1 MKNHETAKNDE
12 STPHGRLNMFTFKK
26 EEADYLMSC
35 RNIMD
40 SVADGVFTVDK
51 NMIITTYN
59 RAAEEMTGYSHEE
72 AIGKPCHEIFR
83 TEVCLNDCPLKE
95 ALKEGKSVVSREVY
109 ILDKQGSRT
118 PISVSASVLQ
128 DTEGN
133 IIGGV
138 ETIRNLKDFS
148 TILDSVADGV
158 FTVDDQM
165 VILSFNRAAEEI
177 TGYSH
182 DEAIGMHCYEV
193 FRSEA
198 CTVACPV
205 KEAMET
211 GASVLNREVDIVD
224 RNNNKKPI
232 SVSAS
237 VLLDSSG
244 KPRGGVETIR
254 DLSFIHT
261 LKNELHDKFTFQNLI
276 SRNHSM
282 RRLFDVM
289 ADIAASEATVFLH
302 GESGTGK
309 ELFARAIHDL
319 SPRRKGPLVIVNCGA
334 LPETLL
340 EAEIFGVRKGAYTGA
355 GENRPG
361 RLELCNGGTFF
372 LDEIGDL
379 PLQLQVKLLRV
390 LENKEYQPLGAKN
403 PMKADVRF
411 ITATHRNLAKMVEE
425 GTFRRDLYFRINI
438 VELNIP
444 PLRERKEDIPLL
456 IEIALKKFNLSYGRK
471 VQRASPEVLKLLLAH
486 DFPGNVRELL
496 NLIEQAVILCKGS
509 EIGLDLMPKAFL
521 LEGNGKEKVAR
532 RRSSKSPDLKVLSEV
547 ISRHKGNRSGAAQEL
562 GVDRSTLWRWVKSAG
577 ITDF

>member
-1 MKNHETAKNDE
+1 MLKFN
-12 STPHGRLNMFTFKK
+12 K

-51 NMIITTYN
+51 NMLITTYN

-83 TEVCLNDCPLKE
+83 TEVCASDCPLKE
-95 ALKEGKSVVSREVY
+95 ALRGGKPVVSREVY
-109 ILDKQGSRT
+109 IHGKDGAKI
-118 PISVSASVLQ
+118 PISVCASVLQ
-128 DTEGN
+128 DSEGN
-133 IIGGV
+133 TIGGV

-165 VILSFNRAAEEI
+165 VVLSFNRAAEEI

-182 DEAIGMHCYEV
+182 DEAIGKHCYEI

-198 CTVACPV
+198 CTIACPV
-205 KEAMET
+205 KEAIET
-211 GASVLNREVDIVD
+211 GASVINREVEIID
-224 RNNNKKPI
+224 RDNNKKPI

-237 VLLDSSG
+237 VLLDSAG
-244 KPRGGVETIR
+244 KARGGVETIR

-261 LKNELHDKFTFQNLI
+261 LKNELHDKFTFQHLI
-276 SRNHSM
+276 SRNPSM

-319 SPRRKGPLVIVNCGA
+319 SPRKKGPLVIVNCGA

-355 GENRPG
+355 VENRPG

-403 PMKADVRF
+403 PQKADVRF
-411 ITATHRNLAKMVEE
+411 ITATHRNLAEMVEE

-456 IEIALKKFNLSYGRK
+456 LEIAIKKFNLAYGKK
-471 VQRASPEVLKLLLAH
+471 VQRASPEVLKILLTH

-496 NLIEQAVILCKGS
+496 NLIEQAVILCKGN

-521 LEGNGKEKVAR
+521 LEGNNKEKVTR
-532 RRSSKSPDLKVLSEV
+532 RRSSKSPDIEVLTDV
-547 ISRHKGNRSGAAQEL
+547 ITRHKGNRTGAAQEL

>member
-1 MKNHETAKNDE
+1 MH
-12 STPHGRLNMFTFKK
+12 RFKP
-26 EEADYLMSC
+26 EEANYLMCC

-40 SVADGVFTVDK
+40 SVADGVFTVDQ
-51 NMIITTYN
+51 NMCITTYN
-59 RAAEEMTGYSHEE
+59 RAAEEITGFTREE
-72 AIGKPCHEIFR
+72 AIGRQCSDVFR
-83 TEVCLNDCPLKE
+83 TEVCLSDCPLRE
-95 ALKEGKSVVSREVY
+95 ALAEGKSIVSREVY
-109 ILDKQGSRT
+109 IKDKNGNRT
-118 PISVSASVLQ
+118 PVSVSASVLT
-128 DTEGN
+128 DTDGA

-138 ETIRNLKDFS
+138 ETVRNLKNIS

-158 FTVDDQM
+158 FTVDDNMRIQ
-165 VILSFNRAAEEI
+165 SFNRAAEEI
-177 TGYSH
+177 TGFTH
-182 DEAIGMHCYEV
+182 DEAIGRHCYEI
-193 FRSEA
+193 FRSDA
-198 CTVACPV
+198 CASACPV
-205 KEAMET
+205 REAMET
-211 GASVLNREVDIVD
+211 GEPVLHREVEIIDKD
-224 RNNNKKPI
+224 NHKKPI
-232 SVSAS
+232 SISAS
-237 VLLDSSG
+237 VLIDSDG
-244 KPRGGVETIR
+244 KARGGVETIR
-254 DLSFIHT
+254 DLSVIYT

-276 SRNHSM
+276 SRNPSM

-319 SPRRKGPLVIVNCGA
+319 SRRRNGPLVIVNCGA

-355 GENRPG
+355 VENRPG

-390 LENKEYQPLGAKN
+390 LENKEFQPLGAKN

-411 ITATHRNLAKMVEE
+411 ITATHRNLAQMVEE

-456 IEIALKKFNLSYGRK
+456 LEIALKKFNLSYGKK
-471 VQRASPEVLKLLLAH
+471 VHRVSPEVLKLLLTH

-509 EIGLDLMPKAFL
+509 EIGLDLMPNGFAKENDTSEKAT
-521 LEGNGKEKVAR
+521 R
-532 RRSSKSPDLKVLSEV
+532 RRSSKAPDVDVLCEV
-547 ISRHKGNRSGAAQEL
+547 IARHKGNRTDAAQEL

-577 ITDF
+577 LDF

>member
-1 MKNHETAKNDE
+1 
-12 STPHGRLNMFTFKK
+12 
-26 EEADYLMSC
+26 MSY

-59 RAAEEMTGYSHEE
+59 RAAEEMTGYSREE
-72 AIGKPCHEIFR
+72 AIGRPCHEIFR
-83 TEVCLNDCPLKE
+83 TDVCMDSCPLKE
-95 ALKEGKSVVSREVY
+95 ALKKNKSVVSREVH
-109 ILDKQGSRT
+109 ILDKHGAST

-128 DTEGN
+128 DSEGN
-133 IIGGV
+133 IVGGV
-138 ETIRNLKDFS
+138 ETIRNLKEFS

-158 FTVDDQM
+158 FTVDDKM
-165 VILSFNRAAEEI
+165 IILSFNRAAEEL

-182 DEAIGMHCYEV
+182 DEAIGRHCYEV
-193 FRSEA
+193 FRSDA
-198 CTVACPV
+198 CTHGCPV
-205 KEAMET
+205 KEAVET
-211 GASVLNREVDIVD
+211 GLPVVNREFEITD
-224 RNNNKKPI
+224 RKNNKKPI

-244 KPRGGVETIR
+244 RPRGGVETIR
-254 DLSFIHT
+254 DLSFIHI
-261 LKNELHDKFTFQNLI
+261 LKNELHDKYTFQNLI

-319 SPRRKGPLVIVNCGA
+319 SPRKNGPLVIVNCGA

-403 PMKADVRF
+403 PLKADVRF
-411 ITATHRNLAKMVEE
+411 ITATHRNLAQMVEE

-444 PLRERKEDIPLL
+444 PLRERREDIPLL
-456 IEIALKKFNLSYGRK
+456 IEIALKKFNLSYGRR
-471 VQRASPEVLKLLLAH
+471 VLRISPEVLKILLAH

-509 EIGLDLMPKAFL
+509 EIGIDLLPKGFL
-521 LEGNGKEKVAR
+521 LKANDKEKLPR
-532 RRSSKSPDLKVLSEV
+532 QRSSKTPDVNVLSEV
-547 ISRHKGNRSGAAQEL
+547 ISRHKGNRTGAAQEL
-562 GVDRSTLWRWVKSAG
+562 GVNRSTLWRWVKTTG

>member
-1 MKNHETAKNDE
+1 
-12 STPHGRLNMFTFKK
+12 MFTFKK

-83 TEVCLNDCPLKE
+83 TEVCLDDCPLKE

-133 IIGGV
+133 VIGGV

-198 CTVACPV
+198 CTIACPV
-205 KEAMET
+205 KEAIET
-211 GASVLNREVDIVD
+211 GASVLNREVEIVD

-403 PMKADVRF
+403 PLKADVRF

-456 IEIALKKFNLSYGRK
+456 IEIALKKFNLSYGKK

-496 NLIEQAVILCKGS
+496 NLIEQAVILCKGN
-509 EIGLDLMPKAFL
+509 EIGIDLMPKGFL
-521 LEGNGKEKVAR
+521 LESNGKEKPAR
-532 RRSSKSPDLKVLSEV
+532 RRSSKSPDLNVLNEV
-547 ISRHKGNRSGAAQEL
+547 ISRHKGNRTGAAQEL
-562 GVDRSTLWRWVKSAG
+562 GVDRSTLWRWVKNAG

>member
-1 MKNHETAKNDE
+1 MLE
-12 STPHGRLNMFTFKK
+12 LKK

-40 SVADGVFTVDK
+40 SVADGVFTVDM
-51 NMIITTYN
+51 NMLITTYN
-59 RAAEEMTGYSHEE
+59 RAAEEMTGYSHGE

-83 TEVCLNDCPLKE
+83 TEVCMNDCPLKE
-95 ALKEGKSVVSREVY
+95 ALKEGKPVVSREVY
-109 ILDKQGSRT
+109 IHDKNGVRV

-128 DTEGN
+128 DSEGN
-133 IIGGV
+133 TIGGV

-158 FTVDDQM
+158 FTVDEQM
-165 VILSFNRAAEEI
+165 VVLSFNRAAEEI
-177 TGYSH
+177 TGYTH
-182 DEAIGMHCYEV
+182 DEAIGRHCYEI

-205 KEAMET
+205 KEAMAT
-211 GASVLNREVDIVD
+211 GVSVLNREVEILD

-237 VLLDSSG
+237 VLVDSAG
-244 KPRGGVETIR
+244 KARGGVETIR

-261 LKNELHDKFTFQNLI
+261 LKNELHDKYTFQNLI

-282 RRLFDVM
+282 RRLFDIM

-355 GENRPG
+355 VENRPG

-390 LENKEYQPLGAKN
+390 LENKEYQPLGARN
-403 PMKADVRF
+403 PLKADVRF
-411 ITATHRNLAKMVEE
+411 ITATHRNLAEMVEE

-456 IEIALKKFNLSYGRK
+456 LEIALKKFNLAYGKK
-471 VQRASPEVLKLLLAH
+471 VQRASPEVLKLLLTH

-496 NLIEQAVILCKGS
+496 NMIEQAVILCKGN
-509 EIGLDLMPKAFL
+509 EIGLDLMPKGFFV
-521 LEGNGKEKVAR
+521 EGQSKEKTTR
-532 RRSSKSPDLKVLSEV
+532 RRSSKAPDVEVLSDV
-547 ISRHKGNRSGAAQEL
+547 ISRHKGNRTGAAQEL

-577 ITDF
+577 IADF

>member
-1 MKNHETAKNDE
+1 MIIADPPERMCPMH
-12 STPHGRLNMFTFKK
+12 RFKPG
-26 EEADYLMSC
+26 EENYLKCC

-40 SVADGVFTVDK
+40 SVADGVFTVDE
-51 NMIITTYN
+51 NMCITTYN
-59 RAAEEMTGYSHEE
+59 RAAEEITGFTREE
-72 AIGKPCHEIFR
+72 AIGKQCSDVFR
-83 TEVCLNDCPLKE
+83 TEVCLSDCPLRE
-95 ALKEGKSVVSREVY
+95 AVAQGKPIVSKDVY
-109 ILDKQGSRT
+109 IKDKNGNRT
-118 PISVSASVLQ
+118 PVSVSASVLT
-128 DTEGN
+128 DTDGT

-138 ETIRNLKDFS
+138 ETIRNLKNFS

-158 FTVDDQM
+158 FTVDDNMHIQ
-165 VILSFNRAAEEI
+165 SFNRAAEEI
-177 TGYSH
+177 TGYTH
-182 DEAIGMHCYEV
+182 DEAIGKHCYEI
-193 FRSEA
+193 FRSDA
-198 CTVACPV
+198 CASACPV
-205 KEAMET
+205 REAMET
-211 GASVLNREVDIVD
+211 GQPVLHREVDIID
-224 RNNNKKPI
+224 KNNNKKPI
-232 SVSAS
+232 SISAS
-237 VLLDSSG
+237 ILMDSNG
-244 KPRGGVETIR
+244 NARGGVETIR
-254 DLSFIHT
+254 DLSVIYT

-276 SRNHSM
+276 SRNPSM

-355 GENRPG
+355 VENRPG

-390 LENKEYQPLGAKN
+390 LENKEFQPLGARN

-411 ITATHRNLAKMVEE
+411 ITATHRNLAQMVEE

-456 IEIALKKFNLSYGRK
+456 LEIALKKFNLSYGRK
-471 VQRASPEVLKLLLAH
+471 VHRVSPEVLKLLLTH

-509 EIGLDLMPKAFL
+509 EIGLDLMP
-521 LEGNGKEKVAR
+521 NGFAKDNDNSEKITR
-532 RRSSKSPDLKVLSEV
+532 RRSSKAPDGEVLCEV
-547 ISRHKGNRSGAAQEL
+547 ISRHKGNRSDAAQEL

-577 ITDF
+577 LDF